1 MGIIGSNNNREIL
14 EEVQR
19 KYRDYLSPSLA
30 RLMKFSGY
38 NAVEWTGEGVIVR
51 DLDGNEYL
59 DFAGGYGVFSL
70 GHRHPKVLAAVEDQ
84 LKRLPLS
91 AKVFFNK
98 PLADL
103 AELLGTLTPGNLQYS
118 FVCNSG
124 TEAVEGAIKLAR
136 MATGRTQIL
145 STVNS
150 FHGKTMGSLSASGRD
165 LFKIPFEPLIPE
177 FLHVP
182 YGDAGA
188 LSKVITEHTAAI
200 ILEPIQGEGGIIVP
214 PEDYFPAVRKLCDE
228 NKILLIADEI
238 QTGLGRTGRLFAVE
252 HWNVVPD
259 IMTLAKAL
267 GGGIMPI
274 GAFVGTPAVWEAFK
288 SNPLIHTSTFGGNP
302 LACAAGVAALGVIQE
317 EHLCEN
323 AAIQGT
329 FLLSALREVQ
339 TRYPDIIAEVRGK
352 GLMVGVEMREEK
364 YGGTVIMEMSKRRV
378 IGVYTLNKPKVIRF
392 EPPLIVNE
400 KQIEQAVSAFESA
413 VRIAR
418 ENLGERRE

>member
-14 EEVQR
+14 EEVSR

-38 NAVEWTGEGVIVR
+38 NAVEWSGEGVIVR

-118 FVCNSG
+118 FICNSG

-165 LFKIPFEPLIPE
+165 LFKTPFEPLIPE

-188 LSKVITEHTAAI
+188 LSEVITEHTAAI

-214 PEDYFPAVRKLCDE
+214 PEGYFPAVRKLCDE

-302 LACAAGVAALGVIQE
+302 LACAAGVAALGVLRE

-323 AAIQGT
+323 ATIQGN

-339 TRYPDIIAEVRGK
+339 ARYPDIIDEVRGK

-364 YGGTVIMEMSKRRV
+364 YGGTVIMEMARRRV

-418 ENLGERRE
+418 ENLGARRE

>member
-1 MGIIGSNNNREIL
+1 MGTIDSTGTREIL
-14 EEVQR
+14 EEVHR
-19 KYRDYLSPSLA
+19 KYREYLNPSLA

-38 NAVEWTGEGVIVR
+38 NAVEWSGEGAVVR
-51 DLDGNEYL
+51 DIDGNEYL

-70 GHRHPKVLAAVEDQ
+70 GHRHPKVMAAVEEQ
-84 LKRLPLS
+84 LRRMPLS

-103 AELLGTLTPGNLQYS
+103 AEILGAASPGDLKYS
-118 FVCNSG
+118 FICNSG

-136 MATGRTQIL
+136 MATGKTQIL

-177 FLHVP
+177 FIHVP

-188 LSKVITEHTAAI
+188 IRGAITEHTAAV

-214 PEDYFPAVRKLCDE
+214 PDEYLPSVRKTCNE
-228 NKILLIADEI
+228 HGILLIADEI

-252 HWNVVPD
+252 HWNVTPD

-267 GGGIMPI
+267 GGGVMPI
-274 GAFVGTPAVWEAFK
+274 GAFLGTPAVWEAFK
-288 SNPLIHTSTFGGNP
+288 PHPLIHTSTFGGNP
-302 LACAAGVAALGVIQE
+302 LACAAGIAAMNVIRDE
-317 EHLCEN
+317 KLCEN
-323 AAIQGT
+323 STIQGEY
-329 FLLSALREVQ
+329 LLLVLRKIQ
-339 TRYPDIIAEVRGK
+339 ACYPDIIAEVRGK
-352 GLMVGVEMREEK
+352 GLMVGVEMTEEK
-364 YGGTVIMEMSKRRV
+364 YGGTVIMEMARRRV

-392 EPPLIVNE
+392 EPPLIVSRN
-400 KQIEQAVSAFESA
+400 QIDQAAAAFEAA
-413 VRIAR
+413 VKVAR
-418 ENLGERRE
+418 ENLGPRRE